1 MSTSQSHLEPVGGQS
16 LTRQERQ
23 ILDHH
28 ACLAGLPAGPRERLI
43 REQLGMSPTRY
54 FQTLNALLDSVQALE
69 YAPVTINRLR
79 RVREDNRRKY
89 W

>member
-1 MSTSQSHLEPVGGQS
+1 MSKSQSPLESVGGQS
-16 LTRQERQ
+16 LTEQERQ
-23 ILDHH
+23 ILD
-28 ACLAGLPAGPRERLI
+28 AQARLAALPAGPRERLI

-79 RVREDNRRKY
+79 RAREDSRRKY